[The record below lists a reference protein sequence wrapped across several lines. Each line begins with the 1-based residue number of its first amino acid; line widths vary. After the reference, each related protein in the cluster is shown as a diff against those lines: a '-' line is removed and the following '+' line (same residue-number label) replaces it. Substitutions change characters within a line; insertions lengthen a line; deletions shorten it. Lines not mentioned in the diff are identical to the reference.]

1 MNLLAIDCSN
11 QNLSVALAC
20 AGDTSS
26 LHLAVRQGHSDH
38 ALAAIHQLLADR
50 GITLNQLNA
59 ILFGKGPGA
68 FTGLRIAAGI
78 AMGLATAAGL
88 PVIGIPTLDA
98 IARSLPNG
106 TGLAI
111 IDARM
116 GEVYAAHY
124 RHGAIHSEI
133 SVCKADSLS
142 LSNIDAI
149 AGDALALL
157 PSHTLPAMHAVPAAA
172 DYIALYQAMPD
183 RYPAST
189 SAELL
194 YVRNKI
200 ALTAAE
206 QREQKRA

>member
-20 AGDTSS
+20 GGNTYSQ
-26 LHLAVRQGHSDH
+26 HMAVKQGHSDH
-38 ALAAIHQLLADR
+38 ALGAIHQLLAEH
-50 GITLNQLNA
+50 GVTLNQLDA

-88 PVIGIPTLDA
+88 PVIGVPTLDA
-98 IARSLPNG
+98 IARSLPDG

-124 RHGAIHSEI
+124 SCGVMSSEI
-133 SVCKADSLS
+133 SVCKADSLP
-142 LSNIDAI
+142 LAQVGAL

-157 PSHTLPAMHAVPAAA
+157 PPHTLPATHAVPTAA
-172 DYIALYQAMPD
+172 DYITLYLAQPG
-183 RYPAST
+183 RYPASA